1 MNEPT
6 IINPFPTITFG
17 EIIDIIVLAI
27 LLYTS
32 IVWAQ
37 RTRAAFVVRGIVILE
52 IVYIIARYLDLQM
65 TAWIFQAF
73 FAVFLIMIVVIF
85 QEELRHLFERIAVW
99 SLPSTR
105 APASGSTTVDILLR
119 TVADLAKE
127 RSGALIVVAGK
138 DPVERHITGGI
149 QLGGTLSEPLL
160 KSIFD
165 RHSPGHDGAVLV
177 GERPRHSLC
186 RPLATLQRS
195 WPTCPSGYSAQRGTG
210 AR

>member
-37 RTRAAFVVRGIVILE
+37 RTRAAFVVRGIVILG

-73 FAVFLIMIVVIF
+73 FAVFLIVIVVIF
-85 QEELRHLFERIAVW
+85 KKSSGTYLKGSRFGVC
-99 SLPSTR
+99 LPR
-105 APASGSTTVDILLR
+105 
-119 TVADLAKE
+119 E
-127 RSGALIVVAGK
+127 C
-138 DPVERHITGGI
+138 
-149 QLGGTLSEPLL
+149 PLWVQ
-160 KSIFD
+160 
-165 RHSPGHDGAVLV
+165 P
-177 GERPRHSLC
+177 P
-186 RPLATLQRS
+186 
-195 WPTCPSGYSAQRGTG
+195 
-210 AR
+210 